1 MRWQAELKVGILVVV
16 AVILFAIL
24 LTMASDWNVGI
35 PGREITFTFDRLNN
49 LKKGA
54 AVHLAGVH
62 VGKVTRIELLEDG
75 NGARVTAQINAPVT
89 LRDGVTAELG
99 SLGMIGEAYISLVNG
114 PAARPEFDWTTPIH
128 GTAGTE
134 LSALIAK
141 VDAALNQTTEV
152 VALAKEL
159 LATTQEELRET
170 AKALRQATGDT
181 TRGLDTFVAKMDPV
195 LTRTARLVDV
205 LERRLPPLLT
215 SAEGV
220 VANADKQV
228 SAIGNDAHGLAADAK
243 SWLAE
248 TQTDTTRLMDDVRD
262 VVEESR
268 QTLSTLTDEAKRLRA
283 DLSQVAIRTNETIGD
298 EKTRLNETLS
308 RLDAGVEQAKAL
320 VKRLDAVTAKIE
332 SGDGT
337 LATLIAKQD
346 TLVPRVEAV
355 LDETTT
361 AFQRFNA
368 ITEPV
373 QQLTAPENPPLA
385 NLAYE
390 LTYRQTVE
398 GLQSEL
404 GVVLRPDARR
414 GLLASITSREG
425 QRLYNVV
432 ASEQLGSFVG
442 RVGFI
447 ESQGALGVD
456 WNAHRNL
463 TLRAEAVGISRRLF
477 RDDETTLPRFD
488 AKVIVRPFP
497 MAHFVFGAENIGEK
511 KAAVLFGVRTN
522 Y

>member
-1 MRWQAELKVGILVVV
+1 
-16 AVILFAIL
+16 
-24 LTMASDWNVGI
+24 VGI

-373 QQLTAPENPPLA
+373 QQLTSAC
-385 NLAYE
+385 
-390 LTYRQTVE
+390 
-398 GLQSEL
+398 EL
-404 GVVLRPDARR
+404 GVRTHLPTDRRRASERTRRRTPTRRAARTARVHHEPGRTTALQRRRLGTVGVVCRTGRIHRVARGARRRLERAPEPDA
-414 GLLASITSREG
+414 S
-425 QRLYNVV
+425 
-432 ASEQLGSFVG
+432 G
-442 RVGFI
+442 RSGRHFP
-447 ESQGALGVD
+447 SA
-456 WNAHRNL
+456 
-463 TLRAEAVGISRRLF
+463 
-477 RDDETTLPRFD
+477 LPR
-488 AKVIVRPFP
+488 
-497 MAHFVFGAENIGEK
+497 
-511 KAAVLFGVRTN
+511 
-522 Y
+522 